1 MLIKTAFLQLE
12 IIDLLQKCCAED
24 LSGFVA
30 IITESKSCS
39 LFLGC
44 STTTLCCF
52 FGPRLYDY
60 VSVFCPC
67 LHKNRLI
74 PVGDPPS
81 PRAAHAATA
90 VGTMIVV
97 QV

>member
-1 MLIKTAFLQLE
+1 MRVNPVLCSWGLV
-12 IIDLLQKCCAED
+12 LL
-24 LSGFVA
+24 
-30 IITESKSCS
+30 
-39 LFLGC
+39 
-44 STTTLCCF
+44 LCCF
-52 FGPRLYDY
+52 FGPCLCDY
-60 VSVFCPC
+60 VSVFCPG